1 MCTNRATVT
10 GLGQNS
16 EYVGGIVG
24 YGQGFSLCANFADI
38 TSEGSS
44 VGGLAGQLNPNSQ
57 GQGMSDC
64 MNVGN
69 VIGKQNVGG
78 LAGSCYAP
86 NNVNN
91 YSTGRVEATNRYAGL
106 LVGGYGN
113 DPSKAFKIHI
123 M

>member
-1 MCTNRATVT
+1 MN
-10 GLGQNS
+10 N
-16 EYVGGIVG
+16 
-24 YGQGFSLCANFADI
+24 
-38 TSEGSS
+38 
-44 VGGLAGQLNPNSQ
+44 
-57 GQGMSDC
+57 C

-78 LAGSCYAP
+78 LAGSCYAA

-113 DPSKAFKIHI
+113 DPSKAFKNTYYVKEGQVVENGTTTAGRYYGGSNTISAPAEAVYQADVASSKLANLLASVNNT
-123 M
+123 